1 MEQDI
6 KQLFD
11 KYITGTASKAEIQ
24 QLYDYFETTGNS
36 QELDTLINTYLQSE
50 KEPSS
55 KTTDDKVIHLVNNTW
70 ANIQATL
77 PTAPERRR
85 KVMPLKWIAA
95 IAAMLVMG
103 ITTTFVLWN
112 KNPVE
117 PQLTSIYGSDVMP
130 GTNKAT
136 LTLSNGKRYE
146 LKDSKSGLQIKSDAI
161 IYGDGETI
169 AATGE
174 VMEATIHVP
183 NGGIYTVKLADGTRV
198 QLNSGSE
205 FSYPIRFSGK
215 DRLVKLSGEGYFEV
229 SHNLDKSF
237 KVQSGPQIVTVLGT
251 HFNVQAYGNEPIE
264 TTLLEGKVLVQATT
278 STGSAIL
285 SPNQQTR
292 FDNAKFKIKNV
303 NAKDYI
309 GWTKNLFV
317 FNDLTL
323 GQIFKHLER
332 WYDVEIDYPASIS
345 GEQFLMEIP
354 KNRKLS
360 EILEPISDLAAF
372 SFKIQG
378 RRITITKR

>member
-11 KYITGTASKAEIQ
+11 KYIAGTASKAEIQ
-24 QLYDYFETTGNS
+24 QLYDYCETTGNR

-50 KEPSS
+50 KEHTS
-55 KTTDDKVIHLVNNTW
+55 KITDDKVIHLVNNTW
-70 ANIQATL
+70 AHVQAAL
-77 PTAPERRR
+77 PTARERRR

-95 IAAMLVMG
+95 IAAMLVIG
-103 ITTTFVLWN
+103 ITTTFVLWY
-112 KNPVE
+112 KKPVE

-136 LTLSNGKRYE
+136 LTLSNGKRFE

-161 IYGDGETI
+161 SYGDGETI

-174 VMEATIHVP
+174 VTEATIHVP

-205 FSYPIRFSGK
+205 FSYPVRFSGK

-229 SHNLDKSF
+229 SHNPDQPF

-303 NAKDYI
+303 NALDYI

-345 GEQFLMEIP
+345 GEQFMMEIP

-360 EILEPISDLAAF
+360 EIMEPISDLARF

>member
-11 KYITGTASKAEIQ
+11 KYIAGTATKAEIQ
-24 QLYDYFETTGNS
+24 QLYDYCETTGNS

-50 KEPSS
+50 KEHTS
-55 KTTDDKVIHLVNNTW
+55 KITDDKVIHLVNNTW
-70 ANIQATL
+70 ANIQAAL
-77 PTAPERRR
+77 PTSTERRR

-95 IAAMLVMG
+95 IAAMLVIG
-103 ITTTFVLWN
+103 ITTTFVLWY
-112 KNPVE
+112 KKPVE

-146 LKDSKSGLQIKSDAI
+146 LKDSKTGLQIQSDAI
-161 IYGDGETI
+161 SYGDGETI
-169 AATGE
+169 VATGE
-174 VMEATIHVP
+174 VTEATIHVP

-205 FSYPIRFSGK
+205 FSYPIQFDGK

-229 SHNLDKSF
+229 SHNPAKPF

-292 FDNAKFKIKNV
+292 FDNAKFKIRNV
-303 NAKDYI
+303 NALDYI

-332 WYDVEIDYPASIS
+332 WYDVEIDYPDSIS
-345 GEQFLMEIP
+345 GEQFMMEIP

-360 EILEPISDLAAF
+360 EILEPISDLARF

>member
-11 KYITGTASKAEIQ
+11 KYIAGTASKAEIR

-36 QELDTLINTYLQSE
+36 HELDTLINTYLQSE
-50 KEPSS
+50 KELTS
-55 KTTDDKVIHLVNNTW
+55 KITDDKVIHLVNNTW
-70 ANIQATL
+70 ANVQAAL
-77 PTAPERRR
+77 PPTPERKR

-117 PQLTSIYGSDVMP
+117 PQLTSINGSDVMP

-146 LKDSKSGLQIKSDAI
+146 LKDSKTGLQIQSDAI
-161 IYGDGETI
+161 SYGDGETI
-169 AATGE
+169 TATGE
-174 VMEATIHVP
+174 VTEATIHVP
-183 NGGIYTVKLADGTRV
+183 NGGIYTVKLVDGTRV

-205 FSYPIRFSGK
+205 FSYPVQFDGK

-229 SHNLDKSF
+229 SHNPDKPF

-251 HFNVQAYGNEPIE
+251 HFNVLAYGNEPIE

-303 NAKDYI
+303 NALDYI

-345 GEQFLMEIP
+345 GEQFMMEIP

-360 EILEPISDLAAF
+360 EILEAISAMESL
-372 SFKIQG
+372 SFKIEG
-378 RRITITKR
+378 RRIAVTKR